1 MPKKSSKQTIFGH
14 FCEKPYLVHTAF
26 LKNSNVKSKHVLNQI
41 QFENWKS
48 KSENKAYSNAWMK
61 AYKKSRMY
69 KNMYLQT
76 DIGEREFI
84 PFGYG
89 ALSQKGRRYDNSIFQ
104 LRFLSSINADR

>member
-1 MPKKSSKQTIFGH
+1 M
-14 FCEKPYLVHTAF
+14 
-26 LKNSNVKSKHVLNQI
+26 

-84 PFGYG
+84 PFG
-89 ALSQKGRRYDNSIFQ
+89 ALPQKERRYDNSIFQ

>member
-1 MPKKSSKQTIFGH
+1 MPLLWKAISG
-14 FCEKPYLVHTAF
+14 TAF
-26 LKNSNVKSKHVLNQI
+26 LKNSNVTSKNVSNKI
-41 QFENWKS
+41 QFDNWKS

-89 ALSQKGRRYDNSIFQ
+89 TLPQKGRRYDNSIFQ